1 MNDKLVI
8 VSTTKMKTV
17 IKEHL
22 NESFPDAVFIWSKSI
37 EEAREHLY
45 KADIILTYGEDLT
58 TEDITAASRLQ
69 WIMVISAGMDKMP
82 FEAIDQKGIKVT
94 NVKGIHGKPM
104 AEYTVFAILQHARQ
118 GKQYYKQEQ
127 QKIWSRR
134 AVPVEVEGRNVT
146 ILGAGSIGTETA
158 KAVKRFDMHTTGV
171 NTKGRAAS
179 HFDKMYS
186 TSQLKEAVSSA
197 DYVVNVLPLTDETEN
212 IMDWHVFEAMKEEA
226 VFINIGRGST
236 VQEEDLIDALQKGVI
251 HHAVLDVFNQEPLGE
266 SHPFWEMENVT
277 VTPHISGI
285 SSGYI
290 PRAMD
295 IFEQNL
301 KAFLRHPESMI
312 NAVDVKKGY

>member
-1 MNDKLVI
+1 MNDKPVI
-8 VSTTKMKTV
+8 VSTTKMKSA

-22 NESFPDAVFIWSKSI
+22 NQSFPEAVFVWSKSI
-37 EEAREHLY
+37 EEAREHLHE
-45 KADIILTYGEDLT
+45 ADILLTYGEDLT
-58 TEDITAASRLQ
+58 EEDIDAAPRLQ

-82 FEAIDQKGIKVT
+82 FKAIEKKGIKVT

-118 GKQYYKQEQ
+118 GKHYYKQEQ
-127 QKIWSRR
+127 QKVWSRR

-171 NTKGRAAS
+171 NTKGEAAS
-179 HFDKMYS
+179 FFDEMYNS
-186 TSQLKEAVSSA
+186 SQLKEAVASA
-197 DYVVNVLPLTDETEN
+197 DYVVNVLPLTVETEN
-212 IMDWHVFEAMKEEA
+212 VIDKYIFEAMKEEA
-226 VFINIGRGST
+226 VFINIGRGAT
-236 VQEEDLIDALQKGVI
+236 VQEQDLIDALKKGYI

-285 SSGYI
+285 SSGYV

-295 IFEQNL
+295 IFERNL

>member
-1 MNDKLVI
+1 MKDKLVI

-58 TEDITAASRLQ
+58 TEDITSASRLQ

-171 NTKGRAAS
+171 NTKGTAAS

-186 TSQLKEAVSSA
+186 NSQLKEAVSSA

-212 IMDWHVFEAMKEEA
+212 IMDRYVFEAMKEEA

-312 NAVDVKKGY
+312 NVVDVKKGY